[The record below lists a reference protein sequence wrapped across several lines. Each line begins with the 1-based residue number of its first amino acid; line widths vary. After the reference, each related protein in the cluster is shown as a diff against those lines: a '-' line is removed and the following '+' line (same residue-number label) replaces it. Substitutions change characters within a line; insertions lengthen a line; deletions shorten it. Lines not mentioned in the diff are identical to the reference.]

1 MLEGRLAATWGG
13 VLRERQATACLDRA
27 CRSLKSLRTARV
39 KPRRPRSLE
48 APPLNQA
55 AATMHASA
63 RRSEAVA
70 PRFAVGQLVRARNMN
85 PVGHMR
91 LPCYVVSPRSQELY
105 ISRRHQ

>member
-1 MLEGRLAATWGG
+1 
-13 VLRERQATACLDRA
+13 
-27 CRSLKSLRTARV
+27 
-39 KPRRPRSLE
+39 
-48 APPLNQA
+48 
-55 AATMHASA
+55 MHASA